1 MNEPQSPNTDE
12 NLRLLSMFHY
22 IWAAMGILGLGFLAL
37 HYGMMSTMMDPEV
50 MARDGKPPPQDMLR
64 FMGMFKWFYVGFA
77 LYGIT
82 TMVLNVLA
90 AQWIRARTH
99 WMFCVV
105 VAAINCISMPLGTV
119 LGAFTLVLLTKPAV
133 RASFR

>member
-1 MNEPQSPNTDE
+1 MNDPLPPTTDE
-12 NLRLLSMFHY
+12 NLRLLSTFHY
-22 IWAAMGILGLGFLAL
+22 VWAAMGILGLAFLAL

-50 MARDGKPPPQDMLR
+50 LAREGKPPPEDMLR
-64 FMGMFKWFYVGFA
+64 FMGLFKWFYVGFG
-77 LYGIT
+77 LFGIT

-90 AQWIRARTH
+90 AQRIRARTH
-99 WMFCVV
+99 WMFCIV

-119 LGAFTLVLLTKPAV
+119 LGVFTIVMLTKPAV